1 MPAPCPASEAAEM
14 PAVGRLRAVPRVLV
28 NLLQSTG
35 SKGGIEI
42 YARELYRSIG
52 ELVDRRDFDFVGFA
66 STELMARDHS
76 WFPGEVVNSGISGE
90 NRLSWAYGELIAV
103 ARAAKAQSADLIHGP
118 AMLGPLFPSVPV
130 VVSMHDLLYFS
141 HPELMQT
148 KLFTEP
154 VKWMEKR
161 AAAKASRLI
170 TISETSAAAIR
181 TYLRFPEDRI
191 DLIPLAG
198 RKQAAAADSPIVR
211 RSDLFLAVGQR
222 SPYKNFETVVRAWG
236 AMAPESR
243 PQLVITGS
251 VGDDPLIPLVS
262 ELHLAE
268 WVHLKSWVSDDEL
281 HTLLATATALIDPT
295 LAGGS
300 SLPTLEAMQ
309 IGLPV
314 VLADTPVLLEVGG
327 DAADYYRAGDPADLA
342 RAVLS
347 LGANRRRQADL
358 TRRGHA
364 RVDSYTW
371 DVVARATLESFAAAL
386 SDPR

>member
-1 MPAPCPASEAAEM
+1 MPEPLRRLTGKPTL
-14 PAVGRLRAVPRVLV
+14 GRLRAVPRVLV

-42 YARELYRSIG
+42 YARELYRG
-52 ELVDRRDFDFVGFA
+52 MGALADRRGFEFVGLA

-148 KLFTEP
+148 KVFTEP
-154 VKWMEKR
+154 VKWMERR

-181 TYLRFPEDRI
+181 TYLRFPSDRL

-198 RKQAAAADSPIVR
+198 RKQAGVSEPAVAR

-236 AMAPESR
+236 AMTPESR

-251 VGDDPLIPLVS
+251 VGDDPLIPLVA
-262 ELHLAE
+262 ELGLAE
-268 WVHLKSWVSDDEL
+268 SVHLRSWVPDDEL
-281 HTLLATATALIDPT
+281 HTLFATATALIDPT

-314 VLADTPVLLEVGG
+314 VLADTPVLLEIGG

-342 RAVLS
+342 RAVLE
-347 LGANRRRQADL
+347 LGANTDRQGELA
-358 TRRGHA
+358 RRGHT

-371 DVVARATLESFAAAL
+371 DVVARATLDSFEAAL
-386 SDPR
+386 ADPR